1 MRRNTKRGGAR
12 TATYKKRSRM
22 LDKLLAIYER
32 DKWVCICG
40 NSVHQFG
47 TPQIAHRLAQTK
59 ANLKKWGEEII
70 HHPINLVA
78 TCSLKCN
85 AKASTSNWR
94 EVFEEMAGDQKLLEI
109 LKEKGYERI

>member
-1 MRRNTKRGGAR
+1 M
-12 TATYKKRSRM
+12 
-22 LDKLLAIYER
+22 
-32 DKWVCICG
+32 
-40 NSVHQFG
+40 
-47 TPQIAHRLAQTK
+47 AHRLRQSK

-109 LKEKGYERI
+109 LKGLGCEQN